1 MFIEKRKAGGETLT
15 NKYVENVVA
24 MYRRWGWAPK
34 FEHPGIYCIRLDGRI
49 VYIGKSTNMLERIA
63 SHHVGIQ

>member
-1 MFIEKRKAGGETLT
+1 MA

-34 FEHPGIYCIRLDGRI
+34 FEHPGIYCIRLDGCI